1 MFPLRQSPK
10 DESEKDKYKNKCYRS
25 TYSTSYETCWRSC
38 GRCPF
43 EPWKQGRK
51 GLRLL
56 IITSTPEA
64 DSLAPPSNT
73 SNSAKHVAPIGVRV
87 FLPPKCTANA
97 QGNSITFRDASIFNC
112 QKQKIQTRF
121 FSLRSITIVYHGK
134 YQSQVNVQ
142 R

>member
-87 FLPPKCTANA
+87 FQPHGKCA
-97 QGNSITFRDASIFNC
+97 QKPSVMRHYSIAKNRKFKRG
-112 QKQKIQTRF
+112 F
-121 FSLRSITIVYHGK
+121 FSLRSITIVY
-134 YQSQVNVQ
+134 Q
-142 R
+142 RSTSLRLMCKDEDPA